1 MKSTGFIWKGIRHY
15 RSAYWGVLA
24 GAAVGAM
31 VLLGALMAGDSVQGS
46 LTKSA
51 ELRIGK
57 VAKIFSGGERF
68 FRDDLAGR
76 NGGSAM
82 IYLKGQVNVEERAE
96 GQVQVMGVSEDFW
109 DFAPQETS
117 VDLSN
122 FEAAISGP
130 LARALDLEEGDSAV
144 VRLQKPGLL
153 SRDAPLS
160 GESESVSSMRIT
172 VAKILSDE
180 EFGRF
185 SLEQTQV
192 PPSSVFVPLKRL
204 QKVLDLKGKANA
216 LLLDENESFDPGKL
230 ELADYGISVV
240 EVPDGVEVRSERI
253 FMEPRIA
260 EKIDGEPVLTYL
272 INTLATEEGETPYSM
287 VTAVSGKPAM
297 FLPTQPGEGEV
308 VINDWLAEDLRAQ
321 VDDELTMDYF
331 VVESGSKL
339 VEKRG
344 VFTVKAIVKM
354 EGPAAD
360 QRWMPDFP
368 GVADVQSARDWE
380 PGLPLDLT
388 RIRDKDD
395 EYWEEFKGTPK
406 AFVSHQTGE
415 ELWANRWGKVT
426 GIRVIGGQVAGVA
439 KSVYEVLKPSL
450 AGMRVMDFS
459 DQAKE
464 AAKSPVDF
472 AILFLA
478 MSFFLIIA
486 AIALVTM
493 LFRFNV
499 EQRAEEG
506 ALLSAVGI
514 PVKKISNWR
523 MGEAFFVVLAGAIV
537 GTLLAVIFCT
547 IVLKVISSI
556 WGDGTAFDLHLSGWT
571 IAKGLLWIVALT
583 LLSVWVTN
591 RKQVRQ
597 SASLRLNSGAE
608 EEVGK
613 PSKWATGFLVFGL
626 LVVAGGIAMSYSAA
640 AQGAFFLVGFGVL
653 VVGLAVFRK
662 RLSRIG
668 FLGEFSSE
676 GVAKVNL
683 ARRASRSLTVVGV
696 LAAGVFLVLS
706 VASFRKNG
714 GENWEDKASGAGGFA
729 WWVETTSSV
738 NRPADAKGEVDWFGL
753 KNLVPFR
760 IGEGD
765 DVDCFNLTASSQP
778 RLLGVDPVLLE
789 GRFKTSDQWSIL
801 EGDGVPAIVDETTM
815 MWVLKK
821 KVGDEL
827 IYQDEWGKNFS
838 VTIAG
843 VVKDSIFQ
851 GSLILSEK
859 KLLEKYPSL
868 GGYQLFLS
876 PDEKARKI
884 LQEETAD
891 LGGKVTATKDRI
903 AAFHEVEN
911 TYIAIFNVLG
921 GLGIILGSVGV
932 GIVTARNLV
941 ERKAEFETLRML
953 GISKIRRSKIV
964 KNEVKSMVAWGLGI
978 GLVSALIA
986 VIPVLGGTVGM
997 MDLLWMAGFLGN
1009 GLHRVFCRNSSPSSS
1024 LNLWF

>member
-1 MKSTGFIWKGIRHY
+1 
-15 RSAYWGVLA
+15 
-24 GAAVGAM
+24 
-31 VLLGALMAGDSVQGS
+31 
-46 LTKSA
+46 
-51 ELRIGK
+51 
-57 VAKIFSGGERF
+57 
-68 FRDDLAGR
+68 
-76 NGGSAM
+76 
-82 IYLKGQVNVEERAE
+82 
-96 GQVQVMGVSEDFW
+96 
-109 DFAPQETS
+109 
-117 VDLSN
+117 
-122 FEAAISGP
+122 

-216 LLLDENESFDPGKL
+216 LLLDENESFDSGKL
-230 ELADYGISVV
+230 GLADYGISVV
-240 EVPDGVEVRSERI
+240 EVPDGVEVRSDRV
-253 FMEPRIA
+253 FMEPRIEEKIE

-287 VTAVSGKPAM
+287 VTAVSGKSAM
-297 FLPTQPGEGEV
+297 FLPMQPGEGEV
-308 VINDWLAEDLRAQ
+308 VINDWLAKDLRVQ

-360 QRWMPDFP
+360 KRWMPDFP
-368 GVADVQSARDWE
+368 GVADVESARDWE

-426 GIRVIGGQVAGVA
+426 GMRVPGGQVDEVT
-439 KSVYEVLKPSL
+439 KSVREILEPSL
-450 AGMRVMDFS
+450 AGMEVMDFS
-459 DQAKE
+459 EQAKE

-571 IAKGLLWIVALT
+571 IAKGLLWIVELT
-583 LLSVWVTN
+583 LISVWLTN

-613 PSKWATGFLVFGL
+613 SSKWATGFLVFGL
-626 LVVAGGIAMSYSAA
+626 LVVAGGIVMSYSAA

-653 VVGLAVFRK
+653 VSGLAVFRK

-668 FLGEFSSE
+668 FLGEFSSV
-676 GVAKVNL
+676 GMAKVNL

-714 GENWEDKASGAGGFA
+714 GENWEDKTSGAGGFA

-753 KNLVPFR
+753 KTLVPFR

-765 DVDCFNLTASSQP
+765 DVDCFNLTASNQP

-821 KVGDEL
+821 KIGDEL
-827 IYQDEWGKNFS
+827 IYQDEWGNDFP

-876 PDEKARKI
+876 PDGKAREI

-964 KNEVKSMVAWGLGI
+964 KHEVKSMVAWGLGI

-997 MDLLWMAGFLGN
+997 MDLLWMTGLVLAMGFIANFVGTRAPRRL
-1009 GLHRVFCRNSSPSSS
+1009 
-1024 LNLWF
+1024 

>member
-15 RSAYWGVLA
+15 RSAYWGVLT

-31 VLLGALMAGDSVQGS
+31 VLLGALMAGDSVQES
-46 LTKSA
+46 LTRSA
-51 ELRIGK
+51 ELRTGK

-68 FRDDLAGR
+68 FRADLAER

-122 FEAAISGP
+122 FDAAISGP
-130 LARALDLEEGDSAV
+130 LARALDLKEGDSAV

-172 VAKILSDE
+172 VAKILTDD

-204 QKVLDLKGKANA
+204 QKVFDLKGKANA
-216 LLLDENESFDPGKL
+216 LLLDEDQSFDPGKL
-230 ELADYGISVV
+230 DLADYGISVV
-240 EVPDGVEVRSERI
+240 EVPGGVEVRSERI
-253 FMEPRIA
+253 FIEPRIA
-260 EKIDGEPVLTYL
+260 ERIEGEPVLTYL
-272 INTLATEEGETPYSM
+272 INTLATEVGETPYSM
-287 VTAVSGKPAM
+287 VTAVSGKSAV

-308 VINDWLAEDLRAQ
+308 VINDWLADDLRAQ
-321 VDDELTMDYF
+321 IGDELTMDYF

-354 EGPAAD
+354 EGAAAD
-360 QRWMPDFP
+360 KRWMPDFP
-368 GVADVQSARDWE
+368 GVADVESARDWE

-395 EYWEEFKGTPK
+395 EYWENFKGTPK
-406 AFVSHQTGE
+406 AFVSHETGE
-415 ELWANRWGKVT
+415 ELWENRWGKVT
-426 GIRVIGGQVAGVA
+426 GMRIPGGKVDEVS
-439 KSVYEVLKPSL
+439 KSVRDVLEPSL
-450 AGMRVMDFS
+450 AGMQEMDFS
-459 DQAKE
+459 GQAKE

-472 AILFLA
+472 AGLFLA

-486 AIALVTM
+486 AIALVAM

-514 PVKKISNWR
+514 RAGKITNWR
-523 MGEAFFVVLAGAIV
+523 IGEAFFVVLAGALA
-537 GTLLAVIFCT
+537 GTLLATVFCAM
-547 IVLKVISSI
+547 VLKVIGSI
-556 WGDGTAFDLHLSGWT
+556 WGEGTAFGLHLSGGT
-571 IAKGLLWIVALT
+571 IVTGIVVIVKLSLLAVWLT
-583 LLSVWVTN
+583 T
-591 RKQVRQ
+591 RKQAKQ
-597 SASLRLNSGAE
+597 SASMRLNSGAG

-613 PSKWATGFLVFGL
+613 PSRWATGFLVFGL
-626 LVVAGGIAMSYSAA
+626 LLVAGGIAMSFSAA

-653 VVGLAVFRK
+653 VTGLAAFRK
-662 RLSRIG
+662 RLARIG
-668 FLGEFSSE
+668 SLGELSPD
-676 GVAKVNL
+676 GMAKVNL
-683 ARRASRSLTVVGV
+683 SRRASRSLTVVGV

-714 GENWEDKASGAGGFA
+714 GENWQNKRSGAGGFA
-729 WWVETTSSV
+729 WWVETTSPV
-738 NRPADAKGEVDWFGL
+738 NRPADAKGEVVWFGL
-753 KNLVPFR
+753 ETLVPFR
-760 IGEGD
+760 IGAGD
-765 DVDCFNLTASSQP
+765 DVDCFNLTASTQP
-778 RLLGVDPVLLE
+778 RLLGVDPGLLE
-789 GRFKTSDQWSIL
+789 GRFRTSDDWSFL
-801 EGDGVPAIVDETTM
+801 KGDGVPAFVDETTM

-827 IYQDEWGKNFS
+827 IYQDEWGNDFPI
-838 VTIAG
+838 TIAG
-843 VVKDSIFQ
+843 VVKDSVFQ
-851 GSLILSEK
+851 GSLILDEA
-859 KLLEKYPSL
+859 KLLEKFPSL

-876 PDEKARKI
+876 PDEKARET

-891 LGGKVTATKDRI
+891 LGGKVTATKDRL

-921 GLGIILGSVGV
+921 GLGIILGSFGV

-941 ERKAEFETLRML
+941 ERKAEFETLRVL
-953 GISKIRRSKIV
+953 GISKLRRSRIV
-964 KNEVKSMVAWGLGI
+964 KREVRSMVAWGLGL
-978 GLVSALIA
+978 GLLSALIA
-986 VIPVLGGTVGM
+986 VIPVLGGTVGV
-997 MDLLWMAGFLGN
+997 MDLLWMGGLVLAMAGIANFVGTRAL
-1009 GLHRVFCRNSSPSSS
+1009 RS
-1024 LNLWF
+1024 L

>member
-31 VLLGALMAGDSVQGS
+31 VLLGALMAGDSVQES
-46 LTKSA
+46 LTKSG
-51 ELRIGK
+51 ELRTGK
-57 VAKIFSGGERF
+57 VSKIFSGGERF
-68 FRDDLAGR
+68 FCDDLAGR

-109 DFAPQETS
+109 DFAPQEAS

-122 FEAAISGP
+122 FDAAISGP
-130 LARALDLEEGDSAV
+130 LARALDLEEGDLAV

-204 QKVLDLKGKANA
+204 QKVLDLKEKANA
-216 LLLDENESFDPGKL
+216 LLLDENESFDPGKM

-260 EKIDGEPVLTYL
+260 EKIEGEPVLTYL
-272 INTLATEEGETPYSM
+272 INTLATKEGETPYSM
-287 VTAVSGKPAM
+287 VTAVSGKSAM

-308 VINDWLAEDLRAQ
+308 VINDWLAEDLRTQ

-395 EYWEEFKGTPK
+395 EYWEDFKGTPK

-439 KSVYEVLKPSL
+439 KSVHEVLKPSL
-450 AGMRVMDFS
+450 AGMQVMDFS
-459 DQAKE
+459 EQAKE

-499 EQRAEEG
+499 ELRAEEG

-523 MGEAFFVVLAGAIV
+523 MGEAFFVVLAGAIF

-626 LVVAGGIAMSYSAA
+626 LLVAGGIVMSYSAA

-738 NRPADAKGEVDWFGL
+738 NRPADARGEVDWFGL

-821 KVGDEL
+821 KIGDEL
-827 IYQDEWGKNFS
+827 IYQDEWGNDFS

-851 GSLILSEK
+851 GSLILSEQ
-859 KLLEKYPSL
+859 KLLEKFPSL

-876 PDEKARKI
+876 PDEKAREI

-891 LGGKVTATKDRI
+891 LGGKVTATKDRL

-941 ERKAEFETLRML
+941 ERKEEFETLRML
-953 GISKIRRSKIV
+953 GLSKLRRAKIV
-964 KNEVKSMVAWGLGI
+964 KHEVKSMVAWGLGI
-978 GLVSALIA
+978 GLVSSLIA
-986 VIPVLGGTVGM
+986 VIPVLGGTIGM
-997 MDLLWMAGFLGN
+997 MDLLWMI
-1009 GLHRVFCRNSSPSSS
+1009 GLVLAMAFIANFVGTRAPRR
-1024 LNLWF
+1024 L

>member
-1 MKSTGFIWKGIRHY
+1 
-15 RSAYWGVLA
+15 
-24 GAAVGAM
+24 
-31 VLLGALMAGDSVQGS
+31 
-46 LTKSA
+46 
-51 ELRIGK
+51 
-57 VAKIFSGGERF
+57 
-68 FRDDLAGR
+68 
-76 NGGSAM
+76 
-82 IYLKGQVNVEERAE
+82 
-96 GQVQVMGVSEDFW
+96 
-109 DFAPQETS
+109 
-117 VDLSN
+117 
-122 FEAAISGP
+122 
-130 LARALDLEEGDSAV
+130 
-144 VRLQKPGLL
+144 
-153 SRDAPLS
+153 
-160 GESESVSSMRIT
+160 
-172 VAKILSDE
+172 
-180 EFGRF
+180 
-185 SLEQTQV
+185 
-192 PPSSVFVPLKRL
+192 
-204 QKVLDLKGKANA
+204 
-216 LLLDENESFDPGKL
+216 
-230 ELADYGISVV
+230 
-240 EVPDGVEVRSERI
+240 
-253 FMEPRIA
+253 
-260 EKIDGEPVLTYL
+260 
-272 INTLATEEGETPYSM
+272 
-287 VTAVSGKPAM
+287 
-297 FLPTQPGEGEV
+297 
-308 VINDWLAEDLRAQ
+308 
-321 VDDELTMDYF
+321 
-331 VVESGSKL
+331 
-339 VEKRG
+339 
-344 VFTVKAIVKM
+344 
-354 EGPAAD
+354 
-360 QRWMPDFP
+360 
-368 GVADVQSARDWE
+368 
-380 PGLPLDLT
+380 
-388 RIRDKDD
+388 
-395 EYWEEFKGTPK
+395 
-406 AFVSHQTGE
+406 
-415 ELWANRWGKVT
+415 
-426 GIRVIGGQVAGVA
+426 
-439 KSVYEVLKPSL
+439 
-450 AGMRVMDFS
+450 
-459 DQAKE
+459 
-464 AAKSPVDF
+464 
-472 AILFLA
+472 

-523 MGEAFFVVLAGAIV
+523 MGEAFFVVLAGAIF

-571 IAKGLLWIVALT
+571 IAKGLLWIVVLT

-626 LVVAGGIAMSYSAA
+626 LLVAGGIAMSYSAA

-738 NRPADAKGEVDWFGL
+738 NRPADARGEVDWFGL

-821 KVGDEL
+821 KIGDEL
-827 IYQDEWGKNFS
+827 IYQDEWGNDFS

-859 KLLEKYPSL
+859 NLLEKYPSL

-876 PDEKARKI
+876 PDEKAREL
-884 LQEETAD
+884 LQQETAD
-891 LGGKVTATKDRI
+891 LGGKVTGTKERL

-953 GISKIRRSKIV
+953 GISKLKRSKIV
-964 KNEVKSMVAWGLGI
+964 KHEVKSMVAWGLGI
-978 GLVSALIA
+978 GLVSSLIA
-986 VIPVLGGTVGM
+986 VIPVLGGTVGL
-997 MDLLWMAGFLGN
+997 MDLLWMAGLVLAMAFIANFVGT
-1009 GLHRVFCRNSSPSSS
+1009 RAPRS
-1024 LNLWF
+1024 L

>member
-31 VLLGALMAGDSVQGS
+31 VLLGALMAGDSVQES
-46 LTKSA
+46 LTRSA
-51 ELRIGK
+51 ALRTGK

-68 FRDDLAGR
+68 FRADLAER

-109 DFAPQETS
+109 DFAPQEAP

-122 FEAAISGP
+122 FDAAISGP
-130 LARALDLEEGDSAV
+130 LARALDLKEGDSAV

-172 VAKILSDE
+172 VAKVLSDD

-216 LLLDENESFDPGKL
+216 LLLDEDQSFDPGKL

-240 EVPDGVEVRSERI
+240 EVPGGVELRSERI
-253 FMEPRIA
+253 FIEPRIA
-260 EKIDGEPVLTYL
+260 ERIEGEPVLTYL
-272 INTLATEEGETPYSM
+272 INTLATEVGETPYSM
-287 VTAVSGKPAM
+287 VTAVSGKSAM

-321 VDDELTMDYF
+321 IGDELTMDYF

-368 GVADVQSARDWE
+368 GVADVESARDWE

-395 EYWEEFKGTPK
+395 EYWENFKGTPK
-406 AFVSHQTGE
+406 AFVSYEAGE
-415 ELWANRWGKVT
+415 KLWGNRWGKVS
-426 GIRVIGGQVAGVA
+426 GMRIPGGKVDDVSRSARGV
-439 KSVYEVLKPSL
+439 LDPSL
-450 AGMRVMDFS
+450 AGMQVMDFAG
-459 DQAKE
+459 QARE

-472 AILFLA
+472 AGLFLA

-486 AIALVTM
+486 AIALVAM

-514 PVKKISNWR
+514 RAGKITNWR
-523 MGEAFFVVLAGAIV
+523 IGEAFFVVLAGALA
-537 GTLLAVIFCT
+537 GTLLATVFCT
-547 IVLKVISSI
+547 MVLKVISSI
-556 WGDGTAFDLHLSGWT
+556 WGEGTAFELHLSGGT
-571 IAKGLLWIVALT
+571 IVTGIVVIVELSLLAVWLT
-583 LLSVWVTN
+583 T
-591 RKQVRQ
+591 RKQAKQ
-597 SASLRLNSGAE
+597 SASMRLNSGAE

-613 PSKWATGFLVFGL
+613 PSRWATGFLVFGL
-626 LVVAGGIAMSYSAA
+626 LLVAGGIAMSFSAA

-653 VVGLAVFRK
+653 VTGLAAFRK
-662 RLSRIG
+662 RLARIG
-668 FLGEFSSE
+668 SLGELSPD
-676 GVAKVNL
+676 GMAKVNL
-683 ARRASRSLTVVGV
+683 SRRASRSLTVVGV

-714 GENWEDKASGAGGFA
+714 GENWQDKRSGAGGFA
-729 WWVETTSSV
+729 WWVETTSPV

-753 KNLVPFR
+753 ETLVPFR
-760 IGEGD
+760 IGAGD
-765 DVDCFNLTASSQP
+765 DVDCFNLTASTQP
-778 RLLGVDPVLLE
+778 RLLGVDPDLLE
-789 GRFKTSDQWSIL
+789 GRFRTSDDWSFL
-801 EGDGVPAIVDETTM
+801 KGDGVPAFVDETTM

-827 IYQDEWGKNFS
+827 VYQDEWGNDFPI
-838 VTIAG
+838 TIAG
-843 VVKDSIFQ
+843 VVKDSVFQ
-851 GSLILSEK
+851 GSLILDEA
-859 KLLEKYPSL
+859 KLLEKFPSL

-876 PDEKARKI
+876 PDEKARET

-891 LGGKVTATKDRI
+891 LGGKVTATKDRL

-921 GLGIILGSVGV
+921 GLGIILGSFGV

-941 ERKAEFETLRML
+941 ERKAEFETLRVL
-953 GISKIRRSKIV
+953 GISKLRRSRIV
-964 KNEVKSMVAWGLGI
+964 KREVRSMVAWGLGL
-978 GLVSALIA
+978 GLMSALIA
-986 VIPVLGGTVGM
+986 VIPVLGGTVGV
-997 MDLLWMAGFLGN
+997 MDMLWMG
-1009 GLHRVFCRNSSPSSS
+1009 GLVLAMAVIANFVGTRALRS
-1024 LNLWF
+1024 L